1 MLDVVV
7 LGHCVCRSGN
17 ATLIESSQRLILKGD
32 GIRHARSQLVRTT
45 HASNATETIYISLI
59 IEVVEVTMLLG
70 DTITIVE
77 IALLAAVAPRIVN
90 ALNIHVHFRLIAVLV
105 PHTLSL
111 AVGRESLLDDV
122 AVRVVLVI
130 RNSLAIIQL
139 LCNLRDVVGVVGVI
153 LRRHMVIE

>member
-1 MLDVVV
+1 
-7 LGHCVCRSGN
+7 
-17 ATLIESSQRLILKGD
+17 
-32 GIRHARSQLVRTT
+32 
-45 HASNATETIYISLI
+45 
-59 IEVVEVTMLLG
+59 MLLG
-70 DTITIVE
+70 NAIAIVK

-90 ALNIHVHFRLIAVLV
+90 ALNIHVHLRLIAVLV

-139 LCNLRDVVGVVGVI
+139 LCNLRDVVGVVGII

>member
-1 MLDVVV
+1 M

-32 GIRHARSQLVRTT
+32 GIRHARSQLIWTT
-45 HASNATETIYISLI
+45 HASNATEVIYISLI
-59 IEVVEVTMLLG
+59 VEVVEVTMLLG
-70 DTITIVE
+70 NAIAIVK

-90 ALNIHVHFRLIAVLV
+90 ALNIHVHLRLIAVLV

>member
-7 LGHCVCRSGN
+7 LGHCVSRSGN
-17 ATLIESSQRLILKGD
+17 ATLTKGSQRLILKGD
-32 GIRHARSQLVRTT
+32 GIRHARSQLIWTT
-45 HASNATETIYISLI
+45 HASNATEVINISLI
-59 IEVVEVTMLLG
+59 VEVVEVAMLLG
-70 DTITIVE
+70 YTIAIVK
-77 IALLAAVAPRIVN
+77 IALLAAVTPRIVN
-90 ALNIHVHFRLIAVLV
+90 TLNIHVHLRLIAVLV

-139 LCNLRDVVGVVGVI
+139 LCNLRDVVGVVGII
-153 LRRHMVIE
+153 LCRHMVIE